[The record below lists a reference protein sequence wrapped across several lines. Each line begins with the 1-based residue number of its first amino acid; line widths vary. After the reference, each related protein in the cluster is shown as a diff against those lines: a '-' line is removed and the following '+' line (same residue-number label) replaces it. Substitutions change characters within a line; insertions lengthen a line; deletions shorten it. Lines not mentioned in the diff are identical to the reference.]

1 MKYFVLYT
9 LNEHYVSEKYVKGKS
24 YEHVVNRIQHY
35 SDGILSTNKWT
46 LVTSNIAV
54 GYLREIQLSDFPL
67 LSKRDFGMINEN
79 QSYSYHELTFLP

>member
-1 MKYFVLYT
+1 MNYFVLYT
-9 LNEHYVSEKYVKGKS
+9 LNDHYISEKYVKGKS
-24 YEHVVNRIQHY
+24 YEHVVDRIQHY

-54 GYLREIQLSDFPL
+54 AYLREIQLSDFPH

-79 QSYSYHELTFLP
+79 QSYSSHELSYLP